1 MEIKQT
7 KKSDSVLEIVFTFDS
22 NDIKPVWEKT
32 INRLGQ
38 DMELPGFRK
47 GKIPQNILEEKLG
60 KDYIFEEAAKAL
72 LQDEFS
78 NYILKNNIDIIDKPE
93 VTLNKIIPEQ
103 YAEFVAKITII
114 PELDLPDYK
123 QIAEDV
129 AKSKKQIEVSEKEI
143 TDTLDWIRDSRSKL
157 EEVDKKIEV
166 NDVADINFEI
176 LYNNQPLDGGKEE
189 NYKFVVGKEPV
200 FQELNKELMGL
211 GKGDE
216 KEFEITIPKDWPDE
230 TLQNKKA
237 IMKVKVNAV
246 LKKNLPELNDEFA
259 KSLGDFEN
267 LEALNKSIKEGIHEE
282 KENKEK
288 EKLRLLLL
296 EQIREKIKNEIPE
309 VLISK
314 ELEYVLEELKHKV
327 EDIGLE
333 FSQYLAQIKKTE
345 EQIREELRD
354 EAKKRV
360 LNALI
365 LREIIKRE
373 NIKVSSEELQKKVNE
388 LLINLS
394 YQVDDPNKI
403 DREALE
409 GYAQELCENEK
420 AFDLLLNQ

>member
-1 MEIKQT
+1 
-7 KKSDSVLEIVFTFDS
+7 
-22 NDIKPVWEKT
+22 
-32 INRLGQ
+32 
-38 DMELPGFRK
+38 
-47 GKIPQNILEEKLG
+47 
-60 KDYIFEEAAKAL
+60 
-72 LQDEFS
+72 
-78 NYILKNNIDIIDKPE
+78 
-93 VTLNKIIPEQ
+93 
-103 YAEFVAKITII
+103 
-114 PELDLPDYK
+114 
-123 QIAEDV
+123 
-129 AKSKKQIEVSEKEI
+129 
-143 TDTLDWIRDSRSKL
+143 
-157 EEVDKKIEV
+157 
-166 NDVADINFEI
+166 
-176 LYNNQPLDGGKEE
+176 
-189 NYKFVVGKEPV
+189 
-200 FQELNKELMGL
+200 
-211 GKGDE
+211 
-216 KEFEITIPKDWPDE
+216 
-230 TLQNKKA
+230 
-237 IMKVKVNAV
+237 MKVKVNAV